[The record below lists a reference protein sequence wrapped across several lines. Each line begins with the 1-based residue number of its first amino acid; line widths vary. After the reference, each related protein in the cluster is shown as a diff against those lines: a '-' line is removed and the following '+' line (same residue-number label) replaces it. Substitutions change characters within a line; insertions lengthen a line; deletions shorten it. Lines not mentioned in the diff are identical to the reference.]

1 MLMTNNEELLTT
13 LLDNL
18 SVLTADELENG
29 RFAEQATQLF
39 AAREHIMYSLIRTF
53 VVDYKR
59 TGVKRAYKIGDLLSF
74 FPWKKTQLDHYLKLA
89 LSYNILSYAKFK
101 YALNLENVLVK
112 RVWNYYFTSASIEHL
127 PSTELL
133 EITSIQKKQNILEKQ
148 KQELEKNNNTQI
160 QKTSEFT
167 DFVKEINDIMYDSG
181 YDPKDSLLIFCEKK
195 LNDVLERL
203 Q

>member
-59 TGVKRAYKIGDLLSF
+59 TGIKRTYKIGDLFPF
-74 FPWKKTQLDHYLKLA
+74 FPWKKTQLDQYLKLA
-89 LSYNILSYAKFK
+89 LRYKILSYTKFK
-101 YALNLENVLVK
+101 YTLNLENGLVK

-133 EITSIQKKQNILEKQ
+133 EITSIQKNQMILEKQ
-148 KQELEKNNNTQI
+148 KLELEKSNTIQI
-160 QKTSEFT
+160 RKTSEFNA
-167 DFVKEINDIMYDSG
+167 FVEEINDIMYDSG
-181 YDPKDSLLIFCEKK
+181 YDPKDPLLSFCEKK
-195 LNDVLERL
+195 LNDVLEKL
-203 Q
+203 L